1 MSAIFFTGFPGF
13 LGSELLPRVLA
24 RAAGDHAL
32 CLVQP
37 KFRALAEA
45 RARELERARPELA
58 GRIRIVE
65 GDITAPLT
73 QVDAN
78 EIREVHHLAA
88 VYDLSVKR
96 PLGMAVNVDGTRHV
110 LDLAERSPRL
120 ERVHYV
126 STCYVSGRHPGVFL
140 ESDLEKGQT
149 FNNFYEETKHL
160 AEIEVRKRMAQ
171 GLPAT
176 IYRPS
181 IVVGDSTTGATQKYD
196 GVYFVM
202 RWLMRQ
208 PKIAIL
214 PVVGRPTRYRLNVVP
229 RDFVIDAIERLSA
242 MPTSL
247 GKTYALADPE
257 PLTVDETIDAIGAAC
272 GRKVLRIPL
281 TLGMA
286 RASLNHV
293 PGVYRL
299 MKIPADAVNY
309 FVHPTLYDTRNAAAA
324 GVPAP
329 RFRDYLP
336 KLVEYV
342 RAHPE
347 IGSAAMV

>member
-13 LGSELLPRVLA
+13 LGSELLPRLLA
-24 RAAGDHAL
+24 RAPGDHAL

-37 KFRALAEA
+37 KFRALAEQ
-45 RARELERARPELA
+45 RARELETARPELA

-73 QVDAN
+73 QVDAS

-96 PLGMAVNVDGTRHV
+96 PLGMAVNVDGTRNV
-110 LDLAERSPRL
+110 LDLAQRSPRL

-126 STCYVSGRHPGVFL
+126 STCYVSGRYPGVL
-140 ESDLEKGQT
+140 QEGQT
-149 FNNFYEETKHL
+149 FNNYYEETKHL
-160 AEIEVRKRMAQ
+160 AEVEVRRRMQQ

-208 PKIAIL
+208 PKLAML
-214 PVVGRPTRYRLNVVP
+214 PVVGRPARYRLNVVP
-229 RDFVIDAIERLSA
+229 RDFVIDALERLSA
-242 MPTSL
+242 LPGSL

-324 GVPAP
+324 DVPAP
-329 RFRDYLP
+329 HFRDYLP
-336 KLVEYV
+336 KLVEFV